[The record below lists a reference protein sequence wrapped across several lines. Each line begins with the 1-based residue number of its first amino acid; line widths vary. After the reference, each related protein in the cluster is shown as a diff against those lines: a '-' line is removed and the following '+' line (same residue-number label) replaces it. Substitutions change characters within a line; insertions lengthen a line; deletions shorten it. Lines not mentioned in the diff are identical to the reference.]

1 MNYQPTPDDIR
12 KIEEARHDS
21 EAGSLQ
27 PDVLYIDNAKL
38 LEAALRRRNELRERC
53 LRELW
58 EHFGID
64 VGVFEE
70 GVLRL

>member
-12 KIEEARHDS
+12 EIEEARHDS

-27 PDVLYIDNAKL
+27 SDVLFIDDAKL

-53 LRELW
+53 LRDLW

-64 VGVFEE
+64 VGSSIP
-70 GVLRL
+70 GKG